1 MIWLKVCRTNN
12 DPKIPASFY
21 IQTVQHFK
29 YCPSKV
35 QTDCG
40 TENGILAAL
49 QSALVVSIDAHR
61 YGGSPSN
68 QQIGNWWSRNK
79 RLYMTWVVYHFKSLV
94 DERKYHLG
102 NYFHRQCAC
111 YVYAIFLQ
119 QELDTVKIE
128 WNNHYI
134 RKVKNSQISGIPD
147 ELFSTPQL
155 HGHVNCFKEVSL
167 EEIDTLL
174 QEYENRYR
182 KNILNDA
189 KEILHDHGPTLVEYF
204 DYVIQEKQLN
214 YPPRDWKEAK
224 IMFET
229 ILDCSGH

>member
-1 MIWLKVCRTNN
+1 MAWV
-12 DPKIPASFY
+12 
-21 IQTVQHFK
+21 
-29 YCPSKV
+29 
-35 QTDCG
+35 
-40 TENGILAAL
+40 
-49 QSALVVSIDAHR
+49 ID
-61 YGGSPSN
+61 
-68 QQIGNWWSRNK
+68 
-79 RLYMTWVVYHFKSLV
+79 HFKSLV
-94 DERKYHLG
+94 DEGKYHLG
-102 NYFHRQCAC
+102 NYFHKECAW
-111 YVYAIFLQ
+111 YVYSIFLQ
-119 QELDTVKIE
+119 QELDTIKVE
-128 WNNHYI
+128 WN
-134 RKVKNSQISGIPD
+134 
-147 ELFSTPQL
+147 ELFSTPPL